1 MVYSILPRVDFGASE
16 ANVQHFAR
24 ALNRWSGDIRTTTGL
39 MEEVRDDV
47 AIPATRNNFESQGQ
61 SSWEPLSDATYT
73 TPRRRD
79 IGGGPTLQVRKV
91 LKRSVTAKARW
102 KIQGPDLFVPGDTFV
117 VSNAPYGRLQHEGGP
132 SPWGSDVPARPFFY
146 LTEADVAR
154 AEELVAN
161 WAMKNFD
168 KRIGLKAAGTTV
180 GSVMR

>member
-47 AIPATRNNFESQGQ
+47 AIPATRNNFKAGPSF
-61 SSWEPLSDATYT
+61 WAPLSEATYT
-73 TPRRRD
+73 TPRRRKFTGRPMLD
-79 IGGGPTLQVRKV
+79 VRGV
-91 LKRSVTAKARW
+91 LKRSATAKARW

-117 VSNAPYGRLQHEGGP
+117 VSNARYGRLQHEGGP

-154 AEELVAN
+154 AQEVVAN
-161 WAMKNFD
+161 WATKNFD